1 MACVRPSKSSVAALR
16 RSSTRAR
23 RSRTSMTPDAML
35 RAFSAMRFFWVSAC
49 CLSSRSAL
57 SAYRR
62 ASARILAG
70 LELGLPHQIGCG
82 GSRGGGSV
90 QRARGGQLLLQ
101 LVHLLLQIVAFQ
113 LPDVG
118 VFLGF
123 PLGGTGRR
131 PSFSTRLQLLVRLAA
146 LGLGRVSTLGRG
158 SQLGLQGLHAAV
170 GGAPLAAQLVQLG
183 LQLLQ
188 LAVVLQLVLLG
199 LVGQCV
205 HVSQHVIF
213 IKAEQAGT
221 KTLFLMLQSVQ
232 TAWLFT
238 SSRKKIIKNACSGC

>member
-1 MACVRPSKSSVAALR
+1 M
-16 RSSTRAR
+16 
-23 RSRTSMTPDAML
+23 
-35 RAFSAMRFFWVSAC
+35 
-49 CLSSRSAL
+49 
-57 SAYRR
+57 
-62 ASARILAG
+62 
-70 LELGLPHQIGCG
+70 G

-123 PLGGTGRR
+123 PLGGLEGGRL
-131 PSFSTRLQLLVRLAA
+131 FLDGLQLLVRLAA

-221 KTLFLMLQSVQ
+221 KTLFLNVHRFRRHGFLHPLAKKSLRTLVQ
-232 TAWLFT
+232 DAEQVVKVIAVILFLG
-238 SSRKKIIKNACSGC
+238 RGCGLCGHRRVHAGAEGLGEDRVGHDGVDLRLDRLHRAGPEQRQAVRRAG

>member
-1 MACVRPSKSSVAALR
+1 MGAAG
-16 RSSTRAR
+16 A
-23 RSRTSMTPDAML
+23 A
-35 RAFSAMRFFWVSAC
+35 AVFS
-49 CLSSRSAL
+49 
-57 SAYRR
+57 
-62 ASARILAG
+62 
-70 LELGLPHQIGCG
+70 
-82 GSRGGGSV
+82 
-90 QRARGGQLLLQ
+90 ARGGQLLLQ

-123 PLGGTGRR
+123 PLGGLEGGRL
-131 PSFSTRLQLLVRLAA
+131 FLDGLQLLVRLAA
-146 LGLGRVSTLGRG
+146 LGLGRVCTLGRG

-221 KTLFLMLQSVQ
+221 KTLFLNVHRFRRHGFLHPL
-232 TAWLFT
+232 A
-238 SSRKKIIKNACSGC
+238 KKIIKNACSGC